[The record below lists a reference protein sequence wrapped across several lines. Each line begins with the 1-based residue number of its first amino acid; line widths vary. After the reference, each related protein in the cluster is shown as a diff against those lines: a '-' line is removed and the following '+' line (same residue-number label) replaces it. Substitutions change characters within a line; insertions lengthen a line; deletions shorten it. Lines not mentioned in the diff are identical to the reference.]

1 MKKVLLFLAVFSFG
15 YMCNDLTEKINVGF
29 VKPAYAD
36 VPTFA
41 GLDYLHLINNK
52 LFVDAVKIIVNRNCK
67 VFDFKWV
74 DGSTRPMFTCYPN
87 KEQIEILS
95 K

>member
-15 YMCNDLTEKINVGF
+15 YMCNDLTEKMNVEL

-41 GLDYLHLINNK
+41 GLDYLHLINDK
-52 LFVDAVKIIVNRNCK
+52 LFVDVVKKIINDSCEVYIFNWK
-67 VFDFKWV
+67 GISKT
-74 DGSTRPMFTCYPN
+74 GFTCYPN
-87 KEQIEILS
+87 KE
-95 K
+95 